1 MMEFFVL
8 MEQNIIMRF
17 DGILANNIS
26 VPKNARLE
34 KWLPQ
39 NDLLEHKNTVLF
51 VTHAGNNGQF
61 QAHGIPMLSI
71 PVFGNQL

>member
-1 MMEFFVL
+1 MTLGSFLKRPPVSIMEKMMEFFAL

-39 NDLLEHKNTVLF
+39 NDLLEHKNTVSL
-51 VTHAGNNGQF
+51 
-61 QAHGIPMLSI
+61 
-71 PVFGNQL
+71 